1 MNIIIIGNIPSSFS
15 YWYNKK
21 WVSIGDSNTSRRLY
35 QAYVVQRLGLQW
47 VNYAAGG
54 TDASYWADDEKLAKI
69 VVEKPDVVTI
79 MLGINTGVNDG
90 ELPTNNISIDA
101 VCISEGPGS
110 YTGLRIGCSTAKG
123 LCYALKCK
131 LLSIS
136 TLKLIARITKEKYN
150 ITHGYICPCIDARR
164 MEVYTSLYNNNL
176 DEILPAT
183 ATILNDEFLIQYS
196 LKDIIYIC
204 GNGAE
209 KCNKLNLNN
218 NYNIIT
224 DIIPTADK
232 MLMLATEEYNKS
244 HFEDIAYYE
253 PFYLKEFQATTPSN
267 KLFNLINGK

>member
-1 MNIIIIGNIPSSFS
+1 MNNFILIETTAEICSAALATDNQIVLNYISSDTMNHAKLLPIYLKEII
-15 YWYNKK
+15 
-21 WVSIGDSNTSRRLY
+21 D
-35 QAYVVQRLGLQW
+35 YVH
-47 VNYAAGG
+47 
-54 TDASYWADDEKLAKI
+54 
-69 VVEKPDVVTI
+69 
-79 MLGINTGVNDG
+79 
-90 ELPTNNISIDA
+90 TNNISIDA

-244 HFEDIAYYE
+244 HFKDIAYYE